1 MRVERHGWWP
11 RCAWGELTRTVSVE
25 VLWIGEVHLSN
36 MGGQARR
43 ASNRGRCNQMPEDDL
58 GWSSVGS
65 SGDVSPN
72 TYNDRTVGAGSP
84 RRRGTGGVEV
94 GRTRFKRIL
103 RASGVPSVVKV
114 RVHSMMSTQAAVS
127 VIGDE
132 LEAGVEDVYIALGPE
147 GALGPYEMDRRRR

>member
-1 MRVERHGWWP
+1 
-11 RCAWGELTRTVSVE
+11 
-25 VLWIGEVHLSN
+25 
-36 MGGQARR
+36 MG
-43 ASNRGRCNQMPEDDL
+43 
-58 GWSSVGS
+58 
-65 SGDVSPN
+65 
-72 TYNDRTVGAGSP
+72 
-84 RRRGTGGVEV
+84 V

-147 GALGPYEMDRRRR
+147 GALRPYEMDRRRR